1 MIQESADVKV
11 EAHRTL
17 FAILARGGSKRLP
30 GKNLLEVGAVS
41 LLGRAIQC
49 ARACASRLTSDCTI
63 VVSTDDDMIAT
74 EARRWGAEVPFT
86 RSADLASDAAT
97 SMEALRH
104 MIDWYATHGDSFS
117 EVVLLQPTSP
127 FRLTGDVLRCIHQ
140 FRKNPNATC
149 VTVAYNPNAEKAWQF
164 ELRDGM
170 LFTPV
175 AATVQSNEDST
186 VALNGAV
193 YVSSPRWIQ
202 ENESLCQSSRSMGIV
217 MPARRSID
225 IDVAEDLDRANQHH
239 ANSIP
244 WSGDRC
250 FVIAEAGVNHN
261 GCIETARKLVEEA
274 ARCGADAIKFQTF
287 SAERLATRDAP
298 KAEYQKRNAQPDE
311 TQFNMLK
318 RLELSPDDHRA
329 LIEHCQANHIRFLSS
344 AFSNE
349 DIDLLDALD
358 VSAIKLGSAEITNH
372 PMLAHAAGTLR
383 PIILSTGCS
392 WLEEVEDAVRVLR
405 ENGSTDLALLHCV
418 SAYPAA
424 CEDANLRAIATLANA
439 TNLPIGF
446 SDHTEGFALA
456 GAAVAMGARII
467 EKHFTLDRNAEGPDH
482 RASLEP
488 LELKAMIESIR
499 VIESAMGDG
508 TKRPVD
514 AELNTRQ
521 VARRS
526 LAAAQDL
533 AVGTVLESKH
543 LTARRPGTAIPPS
556 ELKRILGQI
565 IVKNVRSDELLT
577 WNHVAR
583 AETTQ

>member
-193 YVSSPRWIQ
+193 YVSSSKWIQ
-202 ENESLCQSSRSMGIV
+202 ENESLCASGRSMGIV
-217 MPARRSID
+217 MPAHRSID
-225 IDVAEDLDRANQHH
+225 IDV
-239 ANSIP
+239 
-244 WSGDRC
+244 
-250 FVIAEAGVNHN
+250 
-261 GCIETARKLVEEA
+261 
-274 ARCGADAIKFQTF
+274 
-287 SAERLATRDAP
+287 
-298 KAEYQKRNAQPDE
+298 
-311 TQFNMLK
+311 
-318 RLELSPDDHRA
+318 
-329 LIEHCQANHIRFLSS
+329 
-344 AFSNE
+344 
-349 DIDLLDALD
+349 
-358 VSAIKLGSAEITNH
+358 
-372 PMLAHAAGTLR
+372 
-383 PIILSTGCS
+383 
-392 WLEEVEDAVRVLR
+392 
-405 ENGSTDLALLHCV
+405 
-418 SAYPAA
+418 
-424 CEDANLRAIATLANA
+424 
-439 TNLPIGF
+439 
-446 SDHTEGFALA
+446 
-456 GAAVAMGARII
+456 
-467 EKHFTLDRNAEGPDH
+467 
-482 RASLEP
+482 
-488 LELKAMIESIR
+488 
-499 VIESAMGDG
+499 
-508 TKRPVD
+508 
-514 AELNTRQ
+514 
-521 VARRS
+521 
-526 LAAAQDL
+526 
-533 AVGTVLESKH
+533 
-543 LTARRPGTAIPPS
+543 
-556 ELKRILGQI
+556 
-565 IVKNVRSDELLT
+565 NVRIRE
-577 WNHVAR
+577 A
-583 AETTQ
+583 